1 MNTQWAITAGWT
13 VPDTVPAA
21 GADVMLSVVGTEMTH
36 DPNASICPRVG
47 GSDGFTFAGQQ
58 SLSVCAQ
65 NDGNGQGNPA
75 TASKSTTVKLIPPSS
90 GKFINLVIGVQ
101 DGCWAACTAHPRG
114 GSRAG
119 PASNTR
125 RTPERRQT

>member
-1 MNTQWAITAGWT
+1 M
-13 VPDTVPAA
+13 VPAA

-47 GSDGFTFAGQQ
+47 ASGGFTFAGQQ

-90 GKFINLVIGVQ
+90 GKFIKFG
-101 DGCWAACTAHPRG
+101 DRG
-114 GSRAG
+114 PGRLLGGLHGTSAWRVTG
-119 PASNTR
+119 RSASNTR